1 MAVPPPAFP
10 FPADCKLMSDKT
22 TLRTV
27 ARAARAAFVAAPH
40 PPIRVD
46 ARFVAL
52 LAPGLIV
59 ASYIPIGG
67 EADPAPLEQAALAA
81 GCTLALPHV
90 VDRATP
96 LSFLRWTPGSPLR
109 SGPFGLRQPE
119 HGDAPV
125 APDVV
130 LTPLVAF
137 DRALNRLGQGAGHYD
152 RAFSAFP
159 QALRIGVAWSVQ
171 LIEGLTADPWDVP
184 LHAVATELEWITA

>member
-1 MAVPPPAFP
+1 
-10 FPADCKLMSDKT
+10 MSDKIS
-22 TLRTV
+22 LRAT
-27 ARAARAAFVAAPH
+27 ARLARAAFVAAPH

-52 LAPGLIV
+52 LTPGMIV
-59 ASYIPIGG
+59 ASYVPIGS

-96 LSFLRWTPGSPLR
+96 LSFLRWTPGSGLQN
-109 SGPFGLRQPE
+109 GPFGLRQPA
-119 HGDAPV
+119 HGGALV

-137 DRALNRLGQGAGHYD
+137 DGALNRLGQGAGHYD
-152 RAFSAFP
+152 RAFAAFP
-159 QALRIGVAWSVQ
+159 AALRIGVAWSVQ
-171 LIEGLTADPWDVP
+171 RIDGLTADPWDVP
-184 LHAVATELEWITA
+184 LHAVATEQEWITA